1 MTTIRFENDD
11 QRKNFQMKMAL
22 MTLQNE
28 VQNTMGIRFYRGS
41 IVNVL
46 RRYFKDLPRTRKAA
60 YKYLKARGYYDRS
73 N

>member
-1 MTTIRFENDD
+1 MITFKTDE
-11 QRKNFQMKMAL
+11 QRANFQMKMAL

-46 RRYFKDLPRTRKAA
+46 RRYFKDLPRTRKGA
-60 YKYLKARGYYDRS
+60 YKYLKARGYYD

>member
-1 MTTIRFENDD
+1 MTTIRFETDD

-28 VQNTMGIRFYRGS
+28 VINTMGIRFYRGS

-46 RRYFKDLPRTRKAA
+46 RRYFKDLPRTRKGA
-60 YKYLKARGYYDRS
+60 YKYLKERGHYD

>member
-1 MTTIRFENDD
+1 MTTIRFETDD

-46 RRYFKDLPRTRKAA
+46 RRYFKDLPRTRKGA
-60 YKYLKARGYYDRS
+60 YKYLKERGHYD

>member
-1 MTTIRFENDD
+1 MTTIRFETDD

-28 VQNTMGIRFYRGS
+28 VMNTMGIRFYRGS

-46 RRYFKDLPRTRKAA
+46 RRYFKDLPRTRKGA
-60 YKYLKARGYYDRS
+60 YKYLKERGHYD

>member
-11 QRKNFQMKMAL
+11 QRRNFQMKMAL

-46 RRYFKDLPRTRKAA
+46 RRYFKDLPRTRKSA
-60 YKYLKARGYYDRS
+60 YKYLKARGYYD

>member
-1 MTTIRFENDD
+1 MTMITFKTDE
-11 QRKNFQMKMAL
+11 QRANFQMKMAL

-46 RRYFKDLPRTRKAA
+46 RRYFKDLPRTRKSA
-60 YKYLKARGYYDRS
+60 YKYLKKRGYYE
-73 N
+73 NN

>member
-1 MTTIRFENDD
+1 MTMITFKTDE
-11 QRKNFQMKMAL
+11 QRANFQMKMAL

-46 RRYFKDLPRTRKAA
+46 RRYFKDLPRTRKGA
-60 YKYLKARGYYDRS
+60 YKYLKERGYYER
-73 N
+73 

>member
-1 MTTIRFENDD
+1 MTIITFDTDEK
-11 QRKNFQMKMAL
+11 RKNFQLQMAL

-46 RRYFKDLPRTRKAA
+46 RRYFKDLPRTRKGA
-60 YKYLKARGYYDRS
+60 YKYLKARGHYD

>member
-1 MTTIRFENDD
+1 MTTIRFETDD

-28 VQNTMGIRFYRGS
+28 VMNTMGIRFYRGS

-46 RRYFKDLPRTRKAA
+46 RRYLRTYQEHVKV
-60 YKYLKARGYYDRS
+60 LIS
-73 N
+73 I

>member
-28 VQNTMGIRFYRGS
+28 VINTMGIRFYRGS

-46 RRYFKDLPRTRKAA
+46 RRYFKDLPRTRKGA
-60 YKYLKARGYYDRS
+60 YKYLKERGYYERDI
-73 N
+73 

>member
-1 MTTIRFENDD
+1 MTTIRFETDD

-28 VQNTMGIRFYRGS
+28 VMNTMGIRFYRGS

-46 RRYFKDLPRTRKAA
+46 RRYFKDLPRTRKGA
-60 YKYLKARGYYDRS
+60 YK
-73 N
+73 

>member
-1 MTTIRFENDD
+1 MTMITFKTDEERA
-11 QRKNFQMKMAL
+11 NFQMKMAL

-46 RRYFKDLPRTRKAA
+46 KRYFKDLPRTRKGA
-60 YKYLKARGYYDRS
+60 YKYLKERGHYD

>member
-1 MTTIRFENDD
+1 
-11 QRKNFQMKMAL
+11 MKMAL

-60 YKYLKARGYYDRS
+60 YKYLKERGHYD

>member
-1 MTTIRFENDD
+1 MITFKTDE
-11 QRKNFQMKMAL
+11 QRANFQMKMAL

-46 RRYFKDLPRTRKAA
+46 KRYFKDLPRTRKAA
-60 YKYLKARGYYDRS
+60 YKYLKERGHSD

>member
-1 MTTIRFENDD
+1 MTMITFETDE

-46 RRYFKDLPRTRKAA
+46 KRYFKDLPRTRKSA
-60 YKYLKARGYYDRS
+60 YKYLKARGYYD

>member
-1 MTTIRFENDD
+1 MTMITFKTDE
-11 QRKNFQMKMAL
+11 QRANFQIKMAL

-46 RRYFKDLPRTRKAA
+46 RRYFKDLPRTRKGA
-60 YKYLKARGYYDRS
+60 YKYLKERGHYE
-73 N
+73 

>member
-1 MTTIRFENDD
+1 MTMITFKTDE
-11 QRKNFQMKMAL
+11 QRANFQMKMAL
-22 MTLQNE
+22 MTLENE

-46 RRYFKDLPRTRKAA
+46 RRYFKDLPSTRKGA
-60 YKYLKARGYYDRS
+60 YKYLKARGYYD

>member
-1 MTTIRFENDD
+1 MTMITFKTDE
-11 QRKNFQMKMAL
+11 QRANFQMKMAL
-22 MTLQNE
+22 MTLKNE

-46 RRYFKDLPRTRKAA
+46 RRYFKDLPRTRKGA
-60 YKYLKARGYYDRS
+60 YKYLKARGYYD

>member
-1 MTTIRFENDD
+1 MTTIRFETDD

-28 VQNTMGIRFYRGS
+28 VMNTMGIRFYRGS

-46 RRYFKDLPRTRKAA
+46 RRYFKDLQRTRKGA
-60 YKYLKARGYYDRS
+60 YKYLKERGHYD

>member
-28 VQNTMGIRFYRGS
+28 VINTMGIRFYRGS

-46 RRYFKDLPRTRKAA
+46 RRYFKDLPRTRKGA
-60 YKYLKARGYYDRS
+60 YKYLKERGHYD